1 MKRQDFD
8 FLVSLLKEQT
18 GWEFDEALYFIMDKK
33 ITAFLRE
40 KKFANVEDLIVML
53 KSGNKP
59 LISQVVEA
67 LTFSETSFFKNCDV
81 FYKFQ
86 NVLLPILREKCRA
99 TKKINI
105 WSLGCS
111 TGQEAYSIALI
122 FDKESRQFANWDIN
136 ILGSDI
142 SSLAINK
149 AQKGIYNN
157 FEIQSGL
164 NAQDIIDYFY
174 YIDDQWMINDN
185 IKNMVEFRRYN
196 LLEKPIVKTKLE
208 VIFCR
213 NVLRY
218 FAKEYL
224 DNILHKIRLT
234 QPRGGYLYL
243 GKSEIV
249 PLIDRYYDYDN
260 TIGAYVAKGDF
271 DAPIRAA
278 NALEDINMPS
288 FVKPKNL

>member
-8 FLVSLLKEQT
+8 FLVGLLKEQT
-18 GWEFDEALYFIMDKK
+18 GWEFDESLYFIMDKK

-40 KKFANVEDLIVML
+40 KNFASVEDLVVIL

-67 LTFSETSFFKNCDV
+67 ITFSETSFFKNYDV
-81 FYKFQ
+81 FNNFQ

-111 TGQEAYSIALI
+111 TGQEVYSIAMS
-122 FDKESRQFANWDIN
+122 FDKNSKMFANWDVN

-157 FEIQSGL
+157 FEIQTGL
-164 NAQDIIDYFY
+164 NAQDIIDYFNY
-174 YIDDQWMINDN
+174 EDDQWIANDN
-185 IKNMVEFRRYN
+185 LKDMVEFRRYN
-196 LLEKPIVKTKLE
+196 LLEKPIVKTKFE
-208 VIFCR
+208 VVFCR

-218 FAKEYL
+218 FAKGYL

-234 QPRGGYLYL
+234 QHKGAYLYL

-260 TIGAYVAKGDF
+260 NTGAYIAKGDF
-271 DAPIRAA
+271 GDVSVERVSVE
-278 NALEDINMPS
+278 NKGMPS
-288 FVKPKNL
+288 FIKPKNL

>member
-1 MKRQDFD
+1 MKRQDFN
-8 FLVSLLKEQT
+8 FLVGLLKEQT

-40 KKFANVEDLIVML
+40 KKFTNVEDLIVML

-67 LTFSETSFFKNCDV
+67 IAFSETSFFRNCDV

-86 NVLLPILREKCRA
+86 NVLMPILREKCRA

-111 TGQEAYSIALI
+111 SGQEAYSVAML
-122 FDKESRQFANWDIN
+122 FDKNSAMFANWDVN
-136 ILGSDI
+136 ILGSDV

-149 AQKGIYNN
+149 AQKGTYNI
-157 FEIQSGL
+157 FEVQNGL
-164 NAQDIIDYFY
+164 NAHDIIDYFNY
-174 YIDDQWMINDN
+174 SDDQWIINE
-185 IKNMVEFRRYN
+185 KLRNMVEFRRYN
-196 LLEKPIVKTKLE
+196 LLDKPIVKTKPE

-218 FAKEYL
+218 FSR
-224 DNILHKIRLT
+224 NILDDILLKIRLT
-234 QPRGGYLYL
+234 QPKGGYLYI
-243 GKSEIV
+243 GKSEVI
-249 PLIDRYYDYDN
+249 PLIDRYYDYDDK
-260 TIGAYVAKGDF
+260 TGAYIAKGDF
-271 DAPIRAA
+271 GESSNLSSSIKNTD
-278 NALEDINMPS
+278 MPS
-288 FVKPKNL
+288 FIKPKNL